1 MNWKN
6 DDKAEVSF
14 AAKGLTVKG
23 TLNVEPHAFV
33 LDLSV
38 PFILKPFEKKAA
50 SVLED
55 EISKWIGKAKAGEV

>member
-1 MNWKN
+1 M
-6 DDKAEVSF
+6 
-14 AAKGLTVKG
+14 
-23 TLNVEPHAFV
+23 EPHAFV